1 MHNKPSN
8 NFSSSGDVEDE
19 ENDMHLMVIFWEVM
33 KIEDVK
39 MVISQGY
46 PRIVEKNAEIIIVDW
61 LKEFYNLRHKFQVGL
76 RKDFSVG
83 LVRPVY
89 YK

>member
-46 PRIVEKNAEIIIVDW
+46 PRIVEK
-61 LKEFYNLRHKFQVGL
+61 KC
-76 RKDFSVG
+76 
-83 LVRPVY
+83 
-89 YK
+89 